1 MKTIY
6 KGINLFICTII
17 LSACNENASKKVSIK
32 EEPKSVVV
40 SPFKNVKL
48 PIETFNIKPG
58 EENILITANGSKI
71 TIPKEGLVDEN
82 GDLITEPVT
91 ISLKNFMDPAEIM
104 TAGIPM
110 KYSDDS
116 TKTTPFQSAGMFEI
130 QASTASGSKVM
141 INQKHPIS
149 MELATYRAEKGYDN
163 FYLDTLTGKWTK
175 TEDDKLHLNIDK
187 EEVKTDSK
195 T

>member
-1 MKTIY
+1 MKPIY
-6 KGINLFICTII
+6 KGINLFICT
-17 LSACNENASKKVSIK
+17 LLLTACNEDSSKKVSIK
-32 EEPKSVVV
+32 AEPKSVVI

-48 PIETFNIKPG
+48 PIETFSVKPG
-58 EENILITANGSKI
+58 EENVIITANGSKI

-141 INQKHPIS
+141 INQNHPIS
-149 MELATYRAEKGYDN
+149 MELATYRTEKGFDN

-175 TEDDKLHLNIDK
+175 NRR
-187 EEVKTDSK
+187 
-195 T
+195 